1 MWVIGIPFLI
11 IGFVNKDWT
20 FIIIGIA
27 LSTAFYAGKARG
39 KTKNQLRPSVIVF
52 GFFRVRS
59 KSSSQKSVTSA
70 GAFI

>member
-39 KTKNQLRPSVIVF
+39 KTKN
-52 GFFRVRS
+52 
-59 KSSSQKSVTSA
+59 K
-70 GAFI
+70 